1 MPRPPLHESG
11 PMTPEEGG
19 MRVRLTQAD
28 YDAIP
33 KSLKSWCT
41 RPDGTRVRVT
51 ADSHLEAGVWST
63 VLREVEII
71 D

>member
-1 MPRPPLHESG
+1 MIKPVESFFASDK
-11 PMTPEEGG
+11 

-33 KSLKSWCT
+33 KSLKSWWT
-41 RPDGTRVRVT
+41 RHDGERVRVT
-51 ADSHLEAGVWST
+51 ADSRLDDDGVWST